1 MSKFSK
7 ALEQAQR
14 DRSLRLQPP
23 VSAAPTVPH
32 TAPAQQAPPAPA
44 PPPIPRTPPSS
55 PLTPPPTPPST
66 PPSGP
71 ASQTGAPRPRPI
83 TGPRRS
89 ATITGEVESHLV
101 SLVAPTGLEAEQ
113 YRALRHVVEQCHK
126 NQALSVIAISSPGVG
141 DGKTTTSINLAGAL
155 AQGADNSVLLVEAD
169 LRRPSIGALLGFNG
183 SRTLGLVDAILD
195 PSLTLATIVQPRP
208 PFNLSVVLAGQVPA
222 SPYEVLKSPRLGSL
236 LDEART
242 QYDYIVMDTPPLAL
256 VQDCRVVARW
266 VDGVV
271 VVVAAHQT
279 PRNLLENALD
289 VVDPAKLVG
298 IVFNGFDDLG
308 GSHGRHYAG
317 YYTPADPDEAE
328 RGGALTRISQKVG
341 SMLRRGEEA
350 AVRDRRARDRSR

>member
-1 MSKFSK
+1 MSKFAK

-14 DRSLRLQPP
+14 DRTMRLKPP
-23 VSAAPTVPH
+23 VPPPSTAPH
-32 TAPAQQAPPAPA
+32 TAAAQAAPPVPV
-44 PPPIPRTPPSS
+44 PPPIP
-55 PLTPPPTPPST
+55 LAPPPTPPAT
-66 PPSGP
+66 PLPGP
-71 ASQTGAPRPRPI
+71 APETGAARPRP
-83 TGPRRS
+83 TSGPRRS

-126 NQALSVIAISSPGVG
+126 NQGFSVIAISSPGIG

-169 LRRPSIGALLGFNG
+169 LRRPSIGALLGFDG

-195 PSLTLATIVQPRP
+195 SSLTLASIVQPRP
-208 PFNLSVVLAGQVPA
+208 PFNLGVVLAGQVPP
-222 SPYEVLKSPRLGSL
+222 SPYEVLKSPRLGAL

-242 QYDYIVMDTPPLAL
+242 QYDYIVMDTPPLVL

-289 VVDPAKLVG
+289 VVDPAQLVG
-298 IVFNGFDDLG
+298 IVFNGFDDIAG
-308 GSHGRHYAG
+308 GRRGRHYAG
-317 YYTPADPDEAE
+317 YYTPAEEDEAE
-328 RGGALTRISQKVG
+328 RVGALTRISQKVG
-341 SMLRRGEEA
+341 SMLRRREEA
-350 AVRDRRARDRSR
+350 AVKDRHARDRSQ

>member
-14 DRSLRLQPP
+14 ERSMRLQPP
-23 VSAAPTVPH
+23 ASPAPSVPY
-32 TAPAQQAPPAPA
+32 PPPVQPAPPVAP
-44 PPPIPRTPPSS
+44 PPPIPMAPPPPPASS
-55 PLTPPPTPPST
+55 PSA
-66 PPSGP
+66 GP
-71 ASQTGAPRPRPI
+71 ALQNGAPRRRTV

-101 SLVAPTGLEAEQ
+101 SLVAPSGLEAEQ
-113 YRALRHVVEQCHK
+113 YRALRHVVEQRHK
-126 NQALSVIAISSPGVG
+126 NQALTVIAVSSPGVG

-155 AQGADNSVLLVEAD
+155 AQGAENSVLLVEAD
-169 LRRPSIGALLGFNG
+169 LRRPTIGGMLGFNG

-195 PSLTLATIVQPRP
+195 PSLTLASIVQPRP
-208 PFNLSVVLAGQVPA
+208 PFNLNVVLAGQVPA
-222 SPYEVLKSPRLGSL
+222 SPYEVLKSPRLGAL
-236 LDEART
+236 LEEARA
-242 QYDYIVMDTPPLAL
+242 QYDFIVMDTPPLAL

-279 PRNLLENALD
+279 PRTLLETALD
-289 VVDPAKLVG
+289 VVDPTKLVG

-308 GSHGRHYAG
+308 GGRHGRHYAG
-317 YYTPADPDEAE
+317 YTPADPDEPE
-328 RGGALTRISQKVG
+328 RGGGALTRISHKVG

-350 AVRDRRARDRSR
+350 AVRNRRSRDRSK

>member
-14 DRSLRLQPP
+14 ERSMRLQ
-23 VSAAPTVPH
+23 SA
-32 TAPAQQAPPAPA
+32 APPAPSVPYTPPVHEAPPAAA
-44 PPPIPRTPPSS
+44 PPPIPRTPP
-55 PLTPPPTPPST
+55 PAPPS
-66 PPSGP
+66 PSSAGAAP
-71 ASQTGAPRPRPI
+71 QNGAPRRRSV
-83 TGPRRS
+83 TGPRRG

-101 SLVAPTGLEAEQ
+101 SLVAPSGLEAEQ
-113 YRALRHVVEQCHK
+113 YRALRHVVEQRHK
-126 NQALSVIAISSPGVG
+126 NQNLSVIAVSSPGVG

-155 AQGADNSVLLVEAD
+155 AQGAENSVLLVEAD
-169 LRRPSIGALLGFNG
+169 LRRPSIGSMLGFNG

-195 PSLTLATIVQPRP
+195 PSLTLESIVQARP

-222 SPYEVLKSPRLGSL
+222 SPYEVLKSPRLGAL
-236 LDEART
+236 LDEARA
-242 QYDYIVMDTPPLAL
+242 QYDFIVMDTPPLAL

-279 PRNLLENALD
+279 PRTLLENALD
-289 VVDPAKLVG
+289 VVDPTKLVG

-308 GSHGRHYAG
+308 GSRHGRHYAG
-317 YYTPADPDEAE
+317 YYTPTDADEAE
-328 RGGALTRISQKVG
+328 RGGALGRIGQRVG

-350 AVRDRRARDRSR
+350 AVRNRRSRDRSK

>member
-14 DRSLRLQPP
+14 DRSMRLQPP
-23 VSAAPTVPH
+23 VPPAPTVPH
-32 TAPAQQAPPAPA
+32 TAPAQPAPPAPA
-44 PPPIPRTPPSS
+44 PPPI

-113 YRALRHVVEQCHK
+113 YRALRHVVEQRHK
-126 NQALSVIAISSPGVG
+126 DQALSVIAISSPGVG

-155 AQGADNSVLLVEAD
+155 AQGADNAVLLVEAD
-169 LRRPSIGALLGFNG
+169 LRRPSIGSMLGFSG

-195 PSLTLATIVQPRP
+195 PSLTLASIVQPRP
-208 PFNLSVVLAGQVPA
+208 PFNLNVVLAGQVPA
-222 SPYEVLKSPRLGSL
+222 SPYEVLKSPRLGAL

-266 VDGVV
+266 IDGVV

-308 GSHGRHYAG
+308 GGRHGRHYAG
-317 YYTPADPDEAE
+317 YYTPVDPDDPDEAE
-328 RGGALTRISQKVG
+328 RGGALTRISQRVG

>member
-14 DRSLRLQPP
+14 DRSTRVQPP
-23 VSAAPTVPH
+23 TSPTPSVPY
-32 TAPAQQAPPAPA
+32 TPPVPQAPPTPA
-44 PPPIPRTPPSS
+44 PPRI
-55 PLTPPPTPPST
+55 PPTPP
-66 PPSGP
+66 PAPSSVPSAGA
-71 ASQTGAPRPRPI
+71 ASQTGAPRRRPI

-101 SLVAPTGLEAEQ
+101 SLVAPSGLEAEQ
-113 YRALRHVVEQCHK
+113 YRALRHVVEQRHK
-126 NQALSVIAISSPGVG
+126 TQALTVLAVSSPGVG

-155 AQGADNSVLLVEAD
+155 AQGAENSVLLVEAD
-169 LRRPSIGALLGFNG
+169 LRRPSIGGMLGFNG

-195 PSLTLATIVQPRP
+195 PSLTLASIVQSRP

-222 SPYEVLKSPRLGSL
+222 SPYEVLKSPRLGAL
-236 LDEART
+236 LDEARA

-279 PRNLLENALD
+279 PRTLLENALD
-289 VVDPAKLVG
+289 VVDPTKLVG
-298 IVFNGFDDLG
+298 IVFNGFDDLRG
-308 GSHGRHYAG
+308 AYHGRHYPG
-317 YYTPADPDEAE
+317 YYAPADPDATE

-350 AVRDRRARDRSR
+350 AVRNRRARDRSK

>member
-14 DRSLRLQPP
+14 DRSARLQPTSPTPSVPYTPP
-23 VSAAPTVPH
+23 VP
-32 TAPAQQAPPAPA
+32 QAPPTPA
-44 PPPIPRTPPSS
+44 PPPIPLSPPPAPPSV
-55 PLTPPPTPPST
+55 PSA
-66 PPSGP
+66 GA
-71 ASQTGAPRPRPI
+71 ASQAGAAHRRPI

-101 SLVAPTGLEAEQ
+101 SLVAPSGLEAEQ
-113 YRALRHVVEQCHK
+113 YRALRHVVEQRHK
-126 NQALSVIAISSPGVG
+126 TQALTVLAVSSPGVG

-155 AQGADNSVLLVEAD
+155 AQGAENSVLLVEAD
-169 LRRPSIGALLGFNG
+169 LRRPSIGGMLGFNG

-195 PSLTLATIVQPRP
+195 PSLTLASIVQPRP

-222 SPYEVLKSPRLGSL
+222 SPYEVLKSPRLGAL
-236 LDEART
+236 LDEARA

-279 PRNLLENALD
+279 PRTLLENALD
-289 VVDPAKLVG
+289 VVDPTKLVG

-308 GSHGRHYAG
+308 GAYHGRHYPG
-317 YYTPADPDEAE
+317 YYTPTDADEAE
-328 RGGALTRISQKVG
+328 RGGALSRIGQRVG
-341 SMLRRGEEA
+341 SILRRGEEA
-350 AVRDRRARDRSR
+350 AVRNRRARDRSK

>member
-14 DRSLRLQPP
+14 DRSMRLQPP
-23 VSAAPTVPH
+23 VPPAPTVPH
-32 TAPAQQAPPAPA
+32 TAPAQPAPPAPA
-44 PPPIPRTPPSS
+44 PPPI

-113 YRALRHVVEQCHK
+113 YRALRHVVEQRHK

-155 AQGADNSVLLVEAD
+155 AQGADNAVLLVEAD
-169 LRRPSIGALLGFNG
+169 LRRPSIGSMLGFNG

-195 PSLTLATIVQPRP
+195 PSLTLGSIVQVRA

-222 SPYEVLKSPRLGSL
+222 SPYEVLKSPRLGAL
-236 LDEART
+236 LEEARA
-242 QYDYIVMDTPPLAL
+242 QYDFIVMDTPPLAL

-279 PRNLLENALD
+279 PRNLLEAALD

-308 GSHGRHYAG
+308 GGRHGRHYAG
-317 YYTPADPDEAE
+317 YYTSADPDEAE

>member
-32 TAPAQQAPPAPA
+32 TAPVAPAPPAPA
-44 PPPIPRTPPSS
+44 PAPI
-55 PLTPPPTPPST
+55 PLTPPPTPSST

-89 ATITGEVESHLV
+89 ATISGEVESHLV

-126 NQALSVIAISSPGVG
+126 NQALSVFAISSPGVG

-183 SRTLGLVDAILD
+183 SRTFGLVDAILD
-195 PSLTLATIVQPRP
+195 PSLTLASVVQPRP
-208 PFNLSVVLAGQVPA
+208 PFNVSVVLAGQVPA
-222 SPYEVLKSPRLGSL
+222 SPYEVLKSPRLGAL

-308 GSHGRHYAG
+308 GGRHGRHYAG
-317 YYTPADPDEAE
+317 YYTPTDPADADEAE
-328 RGGALTRISQKVG
+328 RGGALTRISQRVG
-341 SMLRRGEEA
+341 SMLRRGEQA
-350 AVRDRRARDRSR
+350 ARDWRARDRSR

>member
-14 DRSLRLQPP
+14 ERSMRLQPP
-23 VSAAPTVPH
+23 ASPAPSVPY
-32 TAPAQQAPPAPA
+32 APPVPPVAA
-44 PPPIPRTPPSS
+44 PPPIPM
-55 PLTPPPTPPST
+55 TPPPAPTSPP
-66 PPSGP
+66 PVGP
-71 ASQTGAPRPRPI
+71 ASQNGAPRRRPV

-101 SLVAPTGLEAEQ
+101 SLVAPSGLEAEQ
-113 YRALRHVVEQCHK
+113 YRALRHVVEQRHK
-126 NQALSVIAISSPGVG
+126 NQALTVIAVSSPGVG

-155 AQGADNSVLLVEAD
+155 AQGAENSVLLVEAD
-169 LRRPSIGALLGFNG
+169 LRRPTIGGMLGFNG

-195 PSLTLATIVQPRP
+195 PSLTLASIVQPRP
-208 PFNLSVVLAGQVPA
+208 PFNLNVVLAGQVPA
-222 SPYEVLKSPRLGSL
+222 SPYEVLKSPRLGAL
-236 LDEART
+236 LEEARA
-242 QYDYIVMDTPPLAL
+242 QYDFIVMDTPPLAL

-279 PRNLLENALD
+279 PRTLLETALD
-289 VVDPAKLVG
+289 VVDPTKLVG

-308 GSHGRHYAG
+308 GGRHGRHYAG
-317 YYTPADPDEAE
+317 YYAQVDPEESE
-328 RGGALTRISQKVG
+328 RGGGALTRIGHKVG

-350 AVRDRRARDRSR
+350 AVRNRRSRDRSK

>member
-14 DRSLRLQPP
+14 DRSMR
-23 VSAAPTVPH
+23 
-32 TAPAQQAPPAPA
+32 QQSGVPPAPA
-44 PPPIPRTPPSS
+44 APHAPPVQHAPPPAAPPQPPI
-55 PLTPPPTPPST
+55 PLTPPLAPPSA
-66 PPSGP
+66 GP
-71 ASQTGAPRPRPI
+71 AAPTGAPRRRA

-89 ATITGEVESHLV
+89 ATITGEVEGHLV
-101 SLVAPTGLEAEQ
+101 SLVSPTGLEAEQ
-113 YRALRHVVEQCHK
+113 YRALRHAVEQRHK
-126 NQALSVIAISSPGVG
+126 SQDLSVIAISSPGVG

-155 AQGADNSVLLVEAD
+155 AQGVDNSVLLVEAD
-169 LRRPSIGALLGFNG
+169 LRRPSIGHLLGFNG

-195 PSLTLATIVQPRP
+195 PSLTLASIVQPRP
-208 PFNLSVVLAGQVPA
+208 PFNLSVVLAGQVPP
-222 SPYEVLKSPRLGSL
+222 SPYEVLKSPRLGAL
-236 LDEART
+236 LDEARE
-242 QYDYIVMDTPPLAL
+242 QYDFIVMDTPPLAL

-279 PRNLLENALD
+279 PRNLLETALD
-289 VVDPAKLVG
+289 VVDPTKLVG

-308 GSHGRHYAG
+308 GGRHGRHYAG
-317 YYTPADPDEAE
+317 YYASPEPDEAE

-350 AVRDRRARDRSR
+350 AARKRRSRDRLP

>member
-14 DRSLRLQPP
+14 DRATHLQPAAP
-23 VSAAPTVPH
+23 PAPHVPHVSAAPPVP
-32 TAPAQQAPPAPA
+32 QAPPL
-44 PPPIPRTPPSS
+44 PPPI
-55 PLTPPPTPPST
+55 PLTPPPAAPSA
-66 PPSGP
+66 PSAGP
-71 ASQTGAPRPRPI
+71 ASQVGTPRRRP

-101 SLVAPTGLEAEQ
+101 SLVSPSGLEAEQ
-113 YRALRHVVEQCHK
+113 YRALRHVVEQRHK
-126 NQALSVIAISSPGVG
+126 DQALSVIAISSPGVG

-155 AQGADNSVLLVEAD
+155 AQGADNAVLLVEAD
-169 LRRPSIGALLGFNG
+169 LRRPSIGSMLGFSG

-195 PSLTLATIVQPRP
+195 PNLTLASIVQPRP

-222 SPYEVLKSPRLGSL
+222 SPYEVLKSPRLGAL

-266 VDGVV
+266 IDGVV

-308 GSHGRHYAG
+308 GGRHGRHYAG
-317 YYTPADPDEAE
+317 YYTSADPDEAE

>member
-14 DRSLRLQPP
+14 ERSMRVQPSAPPGAYTPP
-23 VSAAPTVPH
+23 V
-32 TAPAQQAPPAPA
+32 QEAPPV
-44 PPPIPRTPPSS
+44 PPPPL
-55 PLTPPPTPPST
+55 PLTPPPAVAATPPAG
-66 PPSGP
+66 PSP
-71 ASQTGAPRPRPI
+71 QTGAPRQRPI
-83 TGPRRS
+83 IAPRRS
-89 ATITGEVESHLV
+89 AMITEEVESHLV

-113 YRALRHVVEQCHK
+113 YRALRHVMEQRHK

-169 LRRPSIGALLGFNG
+169 LRRPSIGGLLGFNS

-195 PSLTLATIVQPRP
+195 PSLALASIVQPRP
-208 PFNLSVVLAGQVPA
+208 PFNLSVVLAGQVAP
-222 SPYEVLKSPRLGSL
+222 SPYEVLKSPRLGAL
-236 LDEART
+236 LDDARS
-242 QYDYIVMDTPPLAL
+242 QYDFIVMDTPPLAV

-289 VVDPAKLVG
+289 VVDPSKLVG
-298 IVFNGFDDLG
+298 IVFNGFDDISSG
-308 GSHGRHYAG
+308 RHGRHYPG
-317 YYTPADPDEAE
+317 YYTPTDPDDSE
-328 RGGALTRISQKVG
+328 RGGALARISQRIG
-341 SMLRRGEEA
+341 FLLRRGEEA
-350 AVRDRRARDRSR
+350 AERNRRSRDR

>member
-14 DRSLRLQPP
+14 ERSMRLQPP
-23 VSAAPTVPH
+23 VSPAPTVPH

-44 PPPIPRTPPSS
+44 PPPIP
-55 PLTPPPTPPST
+55 LTPPST

-113 YRALRHVVEQCHK
+113 YRALRHVVEQRHK

-155 AQGADNSVLLVEAD
+155 AQGADNAVLLVEAD
-169 LRRPSIGALLGFNG
+169 LRRPSIGSMLGFNG

-195 PSLTLATIVQPRP
+195 PSLTLASIVQARP

-222 SPYEVLKSPRLGSL
+222 SPYEVLKSPRLGAL
-236 LDEART
+236 LEEARA
-242 QYDYIVMDTPPLAL
+242 QYDFIVMDTPPLAL

-279 PRNLLENALD
+279 PRNLLETALD
-289 VVDPAKLVG
+289 VADPAKLVG
-298 IVFNGFDDLG
+298 IVFNRFDDLG
-308 GSHGRHYAG
+308 GGRHGRHYAG
-317 YYTPADPDEAE
+317 YYTSADPDEAE